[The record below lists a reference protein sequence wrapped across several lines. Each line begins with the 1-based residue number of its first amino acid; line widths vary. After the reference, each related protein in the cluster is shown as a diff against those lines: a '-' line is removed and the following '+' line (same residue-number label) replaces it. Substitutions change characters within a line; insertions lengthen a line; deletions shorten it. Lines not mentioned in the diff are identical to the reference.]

1 MQERFAKTWNAVG
14 HRLAGPPSVPVQ
26 PNSESS
32 VKVTPPLAP
41 VIQDSATQEAPT
53 YAAVELPITPAYSA
67 PVAPYVAPYRPH
79 WETRVVTYTGEGA
92 YQHGLAQMQRQGWQA
107 GNTAVTQPRSGC
119 LRFLML
125 GGIGALVFKPKQ
137 HFIVSYQ
144 RYQ

>member
-67 PVAPYVAPYRPH
+67 PVAPYVAPYQPH

-92 YQHGLAQMQRQGWQA
+92 YQHGLAH
-107 GNTAVTQPRSGC
+107 AVTQPRSGC